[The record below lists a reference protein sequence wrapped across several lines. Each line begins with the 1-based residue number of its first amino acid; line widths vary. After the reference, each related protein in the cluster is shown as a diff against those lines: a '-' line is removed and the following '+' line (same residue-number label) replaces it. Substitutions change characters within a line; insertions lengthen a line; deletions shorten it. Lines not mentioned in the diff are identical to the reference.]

1 MRFSSKQISNFL
13 VSVSSTLLIYIFY
26 KERIVTDGNMFS
38 YYKIYYLI
46 SIFLLI
52 LSLISYFFS
61 KNLKAN
67 VLLLGTST
75 LFAIYLVEFFLVI
88 LFNLET
94 ISRKNYIKE
103 NLPQYD
109 QRTKKEFLL
118 DLRKKNPNA
127 TVSVGGSIF
136 IKDYDLNLYPL
147 SGISNTET
155 VFCNENGYF
164 AVYKSDRYGFKNPDE
179 VWDKTENI
187 DTVFI
192 GDSFTQGACVNMED
206 DIAGNYRKFL
216 KENKIDEKVINL
228 GIRGQGPL
236 IEYAILREYLP
247 LVKSKKVILI
257 FFENDLYNLIDENRN
272 QFLRKYLLEDNFS
285 QNLAEK
291 NNLKDDVVS
300 NKLETFIDSNDATE
314 KSRLNMSYHIKE
326 LIKLKKLRGRFLKG
340 SPKVDENYVN
350 LLKKINSLVEDNSSK
365 LYFVYLPS
373 HRNYRKSLFEK
384 VLWNFKGRKEGH
396 SFNIVHDIKKTVESL
411 RIPFIDLH
419 KEIFENLEDPKS
431 VAPVGG
437 TGHFNEY
444 GYNLVS
450 KKIFE
455 KIAEIE
461 KNQ

>member
-1 MRFSSKQISNFL
+1 
-13 VSVSSTLLIYIFY
+13 
-26 KERIVTDGNMFS
+26 MFG

-46 SIFLLI
+46 SITLI
-52 LSLISYFFS
+52 LLSLISYLFS

-67 VLLLGTST
+67 ILLLGTSS
-75 LFAIYLVEFFLVI
+75 LIAIYLVEFLLII
-88 LFNLET
+88 LFNSENT
-94 ISRKNYIKE
+94 SRENYIKK

-109 QRTKKEFLL
+109 QRTKKEFLF

-127 TVSVGGSIF
+127 TVAIGGSIF
-136 IKDYDLNLYPL
+136 LKDYDLNLYPL

-179 VWDKTENI
+179 VWDKTNNI

-206 DIAGNYRKFL
+206 DIAGNYRKFT
-216 KENKIDEKVINL
+216 KENKIEDKVINL

-236 IEYAILREYLP
+236 LEYAILREYLP

-257 FFENDLYNLIDENRN
+257 FFENDLHNLRDENRN

-300 NKLETFIDSNDATE
+300 NKLETFIDSNDETE
-314 KSRLNMSYHIKE
+314 KSRLKLSNNFKE
-326 LIKLKKLRGRFLKG
+326 FIKLNKLRGRFLKET
-340 SPKVDENYVN
+340 PKVDENYKN
-350 LLKKINSLVEDNSSK
+350 LLKKINFFVEKNNSK

-384 VLWNFKGRKEGH
+384 VLWSFKGPKENH
-396 SFNIVHDIKKTVESL
+396 SFNIHHDIKKTVESL
-411 RIPFIDLH
+411 GIPFIDLH

-431 VAPVGG
+431 VAPIGFN
-437 TGHFNEY
+437 GHFNEY

-461 KNQ
+461 KK